1 MKSLI
6 IWLGKKYIISGV
18 NDILESKK
26 NDVATLCQTIEVWI
40 KRLQIFIEEL
50 KRIMERLSDANVS
63 DDDIKASVKE
73 IEQIVKEWK

>member
-26 NDVATLCQTIEVWI
+26 NDVVVLCQTIELWI

-63 DDDIKASVKE
+63 DDDIKESVKE
-73 IEQIVKEWK
+73 IEQIVKDWQ